1 MRAAEFDERTNPS
14 AVLYYAPRR
23 GAAAAGSSIKPVLE
37 RLSRG
42 ERRTRPLTEPVPPAP
57 KEEPIGAPGP
67 GAVRMSALEIAA
79 RFFAVAGAGIGI
91 AVIVAFSLQE
101 PRREDRAPL
110 AAAPLAKPVQT
121 VTFKSQDR
129 FGGDTAPATTGAPL
143 RGAAHEVYDEAQAA
157 AAPLPPALASWTAL
171 PPARLPA
178 GWSHDAPMPVEA
190 AAPMAQADAVEH
202 HDAPAAQANAVEHR
216 EAAAQAN
223 AAEHHDAPARPPAH
237 VRRHPRVAHAARP
250 PPQPA
255 DTPEE
260 KTEAPVKPVDNSLR
274 SVLDKMFRPD

>member
-1 MRAAEFDERTNPS
+1 
-14 AVLYYAPRR
+14 
-23 GAAAAGSSIKPVLE
+23 
-37 RLSRG
+37 
-42 ERRTRPLTEPVPPAP
+42 
-57 KEEPIGAPGP
+57 
-67 GAVRMSALEIAA
+67 
-79 RFFAVAGAGIGI
+79 
-91 AVIVAFSLQE
+91 
-101 PRREDRAPL
+101 
-110 AAAPLAKPVQT
+110 
-121 VTFKSQDR
+121 
-129 FGGDTAPATTGAPL
+129 
-143 RGAAHEVYDEAQAA
+143 
-157 AAPLPPALASWTAL
+157 
-171 PPARLPA
+171 
-178 GWSHDAPMPVEA
+178 
-190 AAPMAQADAVEH
+190 MAQADAVEH